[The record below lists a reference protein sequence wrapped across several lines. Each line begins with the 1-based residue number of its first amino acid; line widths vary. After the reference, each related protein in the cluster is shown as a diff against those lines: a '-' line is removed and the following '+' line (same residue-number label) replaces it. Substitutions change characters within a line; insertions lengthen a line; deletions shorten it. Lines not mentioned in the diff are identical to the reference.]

1 MLHLGE
7 PQGCAST
14 PEALTTA
21 SRGVLT
27 MAEYI
32 VAIIKG
38 AITLLGGRAFFE
50 CPLSGKAD
58 IQLITKTS
66 S

>member
-1 MLHLGE
+1 
-7 PQGCAST
+7 
-14 PEALTTA
+14 
-21 SRGVLT
+21 

-50 CPLSGKAD
+50 CLLFPKAD
-58 IQLITKTS
+58 IQITKNRVKLGAAFGHKRPFVSQGKSTRQ
-66 S
+66 